1 MFYHKLVKLIKYD
14 YKIIT
19 NLAENSM
26 AWNEPGN
33 NDKDPWKNKGG
44 KNQGPPDLD
53 ELLNDLGKKVSG
65 IFGGKGNNRSSGGS
79 GKSFSSIGISLIL
92 IIGLVVYAFSG
103 FYTIKE
109 AEKGI
114 VLRFGQF
121 SGTVD
126 PGINWKW
133 TFIDRIIPIDMQ
145 STREMQA
152 SGFMLTQD
160 ENVVQVEMQI
170 QYRVVDAR
178 NYVFSV
184 TNADD
189 SLSQS
194 LDSALRYVVGHAKM
208 DDILT
213 SGREQIRQS
222 VWQEL
227 EKVIEPYNLGLL
239 IVDVNFKDA
248 RPPNEVKDAFDD
260 AIAAQEDEV
269 RFLREAEAYARGIEP
284 RARGRVKRMEQEALA
299 YKQQTVLDAEGEVAR
314 FEKILPEYQ
323 AAPEVTRQR
332 LYIATMEK
340 VYSNASKV
348 MVDVDGGNNMMYLPL
363 DKIMQQQQSTNQRTT
378 PQSYSQPQTQSGIN
392 SSPSSS
398 TGRNDR
404 FNSGRN

>member
-1 MFYHKLVKLIKYD
+1 
-14 YKIIT
+14 
-19 NLAENSM
+19 M

-53 ELLNDLGKKVSG
+53 DLLNDLGKKVSG
-65 IFGGKGNNRSSGGS
+65 IFGGKSSGTSNGP
-79 GKSFSSIGISLIL
+79 KKNFSSLGFGL
-92 IIGLVVYAFSG
+92 IIVLAIVVYIFSG

-114 VLRFGQF
+114 VLRFGQYA
-121 SGTVD
+121 GTVD
-126 PGINWKW
+126 PGLSWRWN
-133 TFIDRIIPIDMQ
+133 FAERIIPVDMQ
-145 STREMQA
+145 TTRDLPA
-152 SGFMLTQD
+152 AGFMLTQD
-160 ENVVQVEMQI
+160 ENVVRVEMQI
-170 QYRVVDAR
+170 QYRVDNAR
-178 NYVFSV
+178 NYIFSV

-194 LDSALRYVVGHAKM
+194 LDSALRYVIGHARM

-227 EKVIEPYNLGLL
+227 EKIIEPYNLGLI

-248 RPPNEVKDAFDD
+248 RPPEEVKDAFDD
-260 AIAAQEDEV
+260 AISAQEDEV

-284 RARGRVKRMEQEALA
+284 RARGRVKRMEQEAIA
-299 YKQQTVLDAEGEVAR
+299 YKGQKVLDAKGEVAR

-332 LYIATMEK
+332 MYIASMEK

-348 MVDVDGGNNMMYLPL
+348 VVDVDGGNNMMYLPL
-363 DKIMQQQQSTNQRTT
+363 DKIIQHQNSQSSLPQVSQLNQQSNNIKPTT
-378 PQSYSQPQTQSGIN
+378 SVSG
-392 SSPSSS
+392 
-398 TGRNDR
+398 RADR
-404 FNSGRN
+404 FNNGRN

>member
-1 MFYHKLVKLIKYD
+1 
-14 YKIIT
+14 
-19 NLAENSM
+19 M

-53 ELLNDLGKKVSG
+53 ELLNDLGKKVTG
-65 IFGGKGNNRSSGGS
+65 IFGGKTTKGGS
-79 GKSFSSIGISLIL
+79 GKSFSSIGMSIVLIVA
-92 IIGLVVYAFSG
+92 LVVYAFSG

-109 AEKGI
+109 AEQGL
-114 VLRFGQF
+114 VLRFGQY

-126 PGINWKW
+126 PGLRWKW
-133 TFIDRIIPIDMQ
+133 TFIDRIIPVDMQ
-145 STREMQA
+145 STREMPS

-160 ENVVQVEMQI
+160 ENVVRVEMQI

-178 NYVFSV
+178 KYIFSV
-184 TNADD
+184 TDAVD
-189 SLSQS
+189 SLNQS

-213 SGREQIRQS
+213 SGRETIRQQ
-222 VWQEL
+222 VWEEL
-227 EKVIEPYNLGLL
+227 DKIIEPYNLGLI

-299 YKQQTVLDAEGEVAR
+299 YKAQRVLDAEGEVAK
-314 FEKILPEYQ
+314 FEKLLPEYT

-340 VYSNASKV
+340 VYSNTSKV
-348 MVDVDGGNNMMYLPL
+348 MIDVDGGNSMMYLPL
-363 DKIMQQQQSTNQRTT
+363 DKIIQQQNTSNRSNAVNKPYEPINQE
-378 PQSYSQPQTQSGIN
+378 IN
-392 SSPSSS
+392 TAPTSSS
-398 TGRNDR
+398 SRADR

>member
-1 MFYHKLVKLIKYD
+1 MAIILLSPILV
-14 YKIIT
+14 
-19 NLAENSM
+19 ENNM

-53 ELLNDLGKKVSG
+53 ELLNDLGKKVTG
-65 IFGGKGNNRSSGGS
+65 IFGGKTTKGGSGS
-79 GKSFSSIGISLIL
+79 GKSFSSIGISILLIVAS
-92 IIGLVVYAFSG
+92 VVYAFSG

-109 AEKGI
+109 AEQGI
-114 VLRFGQF
+114 VLRFGEYA
-121 SGTVD
+121 GTVE

-133 TFIDRIIPIDMQ
+133 TFVDRIIPVDMQ
-145 STREMQA
+145 STRDMPS
-152 SGFMLTQD
+152 SGFMLTKD
-160 ENVVQVEMQI
+160 ENVVRVEMQI

-178 NYVFSV
+178 KYIFSV

-189 SLSQS
+189 SLNQS

-213 SGREQIRQS
+213 SGRESIRQS
-222 VWQEL
+222 VWEEL
-227 EKVIEPYNLGLL
+227 DKIIEPYNLGLI

-260 AIAAQEDEV
+260 AISAQEDEV

-284 RARGRVKRMEQEALA
+284 RARGRVKRMEQEAIA
-299 YKQQTVLDAEGEVAR
+299 YKSRIVLDAQGEVAR

-323 AAPEVTRQR
+323 AAPKVTRER

-340 VYSNASKV
+340 VYGNVSKV
-348 MVDVDGGNNMMYLPL
+348 MVDVEGGNNMMYLPL
-363 DKIMQQQQSTNQRTT
+363 DKIIQQQNTS
-378 PQSYSQPQTQSGIN
+378 N
-392 SSPSSS
+392 SSGKTTYAPVNDTNVNTSPTSSS
-398 TGRNDR
+398 GRSDR
-404 FNSGRN
+404 FNNGGN

>member
-1 MFYHKLVKLIKYD
+1 
-14 YKIIT
+14 
-19 NLAENSM
+19 M

-53 ELLNDLGKKVSG
+53 ELLNDLGKKVTG
-65 IFGGKGNNRSSGGS
+65 IFGGKGSGKSSGGS
-79 GKSFSSIGISLIL
+79 STPGKNFSSIGISLVL
-92 IIGLVVYAFSG
+92 IIAIVVYAFSG

-114 VLRFGQF
+114 VLRFGQY

-133 TFIDRIIPIDMQ
+133 TFIDRIIPVDMQ
-145 STREMQA
+145 STRDLPA

-160 ENVVQVEMQI
+160 ENVVRVDMQI
-170 QYRVVDAR
+170 QYRVMDAR
-178 NYVFSV
+178 NYIFSV

-194 LDSALRYVVGHAKM
+194 LDSALRYVVGHSSM

-222 VWQEL
+222 VWKEL
-227 EKVIEPYNLGLL
+227 DKIIEPYNLGLI

-260 AIAAQEDEV
+260 AISAQEDEV

-284 RARGRVKRMEQEALA
+284 IARGRVKRMEQEALA
-299 YKQQTVLDAEGEVAR
+299 YKGRIVLEAEGEVAR
-314 FEKILPEYQ
+314 FAKILPEYQ

-340 VYSNASKV
+340 VYGNTSKV
-348 MVDVDGGNNMMYLPL
+348 MVDVEGGNNMMYLPL
-363 DKIMQQQQSTNQRTT
+363 DKIMQQSSTTQVAPKSTQSTQQRTSVNT
-378 PQSYSQPQTQSGIN
+378 
-392 SSPSSS
+392 SPSNS
-398 TGRNDR
+398 GRVDR

>member
-1 MFYHKLVKLIKYD
+1 VAVILFSPILV
-14 YKIIT
+14 
-19 NLAENSM
+19 ENNM

-53 ELLNDLGKKVSG
+53 ELLNDLGKKVTG
-65 IFGGKGNNRSSGGS
+65 IFGGKTTKGGSGS
-79 GKSFSSIGISLIL
+79 GKSFSSIGISILLIVAS
-92 IIGLVVYAFSG
+92 VVYAFSG

-109 AEKGI
+109 AEQGI
-114 VLRFGQF
+114 VLRFGEYA
-121 SGTVD
+121 GTVE

-133 TFIDRIIPIDMQ
+133 TFVDRIIPVDMQ
-145 STREMQA
+145 STRDMPS
-152 SGFMLTQD
+152 SGFMLTKD
-160 ENVVQVEMQI
+160 ENVVRVEMQI

-178 NYVFSV
+178 RYIFSV

-189 SLSQS
+189 SLNQS

-213 SGREQIRQS
+213 SGRESIRQS
-222 VWQEL
+222 VWEEL
-227 EKVIEPYNLGLL
+227 DKIIEPYNLGLI

-260 AIAAQEDEV
+260 AISAQEDEV

-284 RARGRVKRMEQEALA
+284 RARGRVKRMEQEAIA
-299 YKQQTVLDAEGEVAR
+299 YKSRIVLDAQGEVAR

-323 AAPEVTRQR
+323 AAPKVTRER

-340 VYSNASKV
+340 VYGNVSKV
-348 MVDVDGGNNMMYLPL
+348 MVDVEGGNNMMYLPL
-363 DKIMQQQQSTNQRTT
+363 DKIIQQQNTSNRSSKTT
-378 PQSYSQPQTQSGIN
+378 YAPISEPNIN
-392 SSPSSS
+392 TSPTSSS
-398 TGRNDR
+398 GRSDR
-404 FNSGRN
+404 FSNGSN

>member
-1 MFYHKLVKLIKYD
+1 
-14 YKIIT
+14 
-19 NLAENSM
+19 M

-65 IFGGKGNNRSSGGS
+65 IFGGNGGGKGGGASSGGS
-79 GKSFSSIGISLIL
+79 APSGKSMSTIGISIVL
-92 IIGLVVYAFSG
+92 IIAVVVYAFSG

-145 STREMQA
+145 STREMQS

-178 NYVFSV
+178 NFVFSV
-184 TNADD
+184 TDAVD
-189 SLSQS
+189 SLNQS

-208 DDILT
+208 DAILT
-213 SGREQIRQS
+213 SGREQVRQS

-227 EKVIEPYNLGLL
+227 EKIIEPYNLGLL

-260 AIAAQEDEV
+260 AISAQEDQV

-284 RARGRVKRMEQEALA
+284 RARGRVKRIEQEAIA
-299 YKQQTVLDAEGEVAR
+299 YKGQIVLDAQGEVAR

-332 LYIATMEK
+332 LYLATMEK
-340 VYSNASKV
+340 VYSNTSKV

-363 DKIMQQQQSTNQRTT
+363 DKIMQQQSTTPRVS
-378 PQSYSQPQTQSGIN
+378 PQSYSQPQPSIN
-392 SSPSSS
+392 SAPSTSS
-398 TGRNDR
+398 RSDR
-404 FNSGRN
+404 FNNGSN

>member
-1 MFYHKLVKLIKYD
+1 M
-14 YKIIT
+14 T

-65 IFGGKGNNRSSGGS
+65 IFGGKSSGGSNPS
-79 GKSFSSIGISLIL
+79 GKSFSSLGMSLVLVIA
-92 IIGLVVYAFSG
+92 LVVYAFSG

-109 AEKGI
+109 AEQGI
-114 VLRFGQF
+114 VLRFGQY

-126 PGINWKW
+126 PGLRWKW
-133 TFIDRIIPIDMQ
+133 TFIDRIIPVDMQ
-145 STREMQA
+145 STRDLPA

-160 ENVVQVEMQI
+160 ENVVRVDMQI

-178 NYVFSV
+178 NYIFSV

-227 EKVIEPYNLGLL
+227 EKIIEPYHLGLI

-260 AIAAQEDEV
+260 AIAAQEDEI

-284 RARGRVKRMEQEALA
+284 RARGRVKRMEQEAFA
-299 YKQQTVLDAEGEVAR
+299 YKEQTVLASQGEVAR
-314 FEKILPEYQ
+314 FDKILPEYQ

-332 LYIATMEK
+332 LYLATMEK
-340 VYSNASKV
+340 VYSNTSKV
-348 MVDVDGGNNMMYLPL
+348 MVDVEGGNNMMYLPL
-363 DKIMQQQQSTNQRTT
+363 DKIIQQQSNSNSVA
-378 PQSYSQPQTQSGIN
+378 PQSYTQSTQQTPAVN
-392 SSPSSS
+392 TSPSSS
-398 TGRNDR
+398 GRSDR

>member
-1 MFYHKLVKLIKYD
+1 
-14 YKIIT
+14 
-19 NLAENSM
+19 M

-65 IFGGKGNNRSSGGS
+65 IFGGKGGSSGGSTPS
-79 GKSFSSIGISLIL
+79 GKSFSSLGISLVL
-92 IIGLVVYAFSG
+92 IIALVVYAFSG

-109 AEKGI
+109 AEQGL
-114 VLRFGQF
+114 VLRFGQY
-121 SGTVD
+121 SGTVE

-133 TFIDRIIPIDMQ
+133 TFIDRIIPVDIQ
-145 STREMQA
+145 STRDLPA

-160 ENVVQVEMQI
+160 ENVVRVEMQI

-227 EKVIEPYNLGLL
+227 EKIIEPYHLGLI

-248 RPPNEVKDAFDD
+248 RPPNEVKDSFDD

-284 RARGRVKRMEQEALA
+284 RARGRVKRMEQEAFA
-299 YKQQTVLDAEGEVAR
+299 YKEQTVLDAQGEVAR

-332 LYIATMEK
+332 LYLATMEK
-340 VYSNASKV
+340 VYSNTSKV

-363 DKIMQQQQSTNQRTT
+363 DKIIQQQSTTNRAAAQG
-378 PQSYSQPQTQSGIN
+378 YSQSTQQKPAVN
-392 SSPSSS
+392 SSPSNS
-398 TGRNDR
+398 GRNDR
-404 FNSGRN
+404 FNNGRN

>member
-1 MFYHKLVKLIKYD
+1 
-14 YKIIT
+14 
-19 NLAENSM
+19 M

-53 ELLNDLGKKVSG
+53 ELLNDLGKKVTG
-65 IFGGKGNNRSSGGS
+65 IFGGKTTKGGSGS
-79 GKSFSSIGISLIL
+79 GKSFSSIGISILLIVAS
-92 IIGLVVYAFSG
+92 VVYAFSG

-109 AEKGI
+109 AEQGI
-114 VLRFGQF
+114 VLRFGEY
-121 SGTVD
+121 SGTVE

-133 TFIDRIIPIDMQ
+133 TFIDRIIPVDMQ
-145 STREMQA
+145 STREMPS
-152 SGFMLTQD
+152 SGFMLTRD
-160 ENVVQVEMQI
+160 ENVVSVEMQI

-178 NYVFSV
+178 KYIFSV

-189 SLSQS
+189 SLNQS
-194 LDSALRYVVGHAKM
+194 LDSALRYVVGHANM

-213 SGREQIRQS
+213 SGRETIRQS
-222 VWQEL
+222 VWEEL
-227 EKVIEPYNLGLL
+227 DKIIAPYDLGLI

-260 AIAAQEDEV
+260 AISAQEDEV

-299 YKQQTVLDAEGEVAR
+299 YKSRIVLDAEGEVAR
-314 FEKILPEYQ
+314 FDKILPEYQ
-323 AAPEVTRQR
+323 AAPKVTRER

-340 VYSNASKV
+340 VYGNTSKV

-363 DKIMQQQQSTNQRTT
+363 DKIIQQQNTSTRSAKTNYAPVIETNVNT
-378 PQSYSQPQTQSGIN
+378 
-392 SSPSSS
+392 SPTSSS
-398 TGRNDR
+398 DRSDR
-404 FNSGRN
+404 FNNGSN

>member
-1 MFYHKLVKLIKYD
+1 
-14 YKIIT
+14 
-19 NLAENSM
+19 M

-65 IFGGKGNNRSSGGS
+65 IFGGKSSGGS
-79 GKSFSSIGISLIL
+79 APAGKSFSSIGISIIL
-92 IIGLVVYAFSG
+92 IIALVVYAFSG

-114 VLRFGQF
+114 VLRFGQYA
-121 SGTVD
+121 GLVD

-133 TFIDRIIPIDMQ
+133 TFVDRIIPIDMQ
-145 STREMQA
+145 STREMQS

-160 ENVVQVEMQI
+160 ENVVRVEMQI
-170 QYRVVDAR
+170 QYRVIDAR
-178 NYVFSV
+178 NFVFSV
-184 TNADD
+184 TDAVD
-189 SLSQS
+189 SLNQS
-194 LDSALRYVVGHAKM
+194 LDSALRYVVGHAEM

-222 VWQEL
+222 AWQEL
-227 EKVIEPYNLGLL
+227 EKIIEPYNLGIM

-260 AIAAQEDEV
+260 AISAQEDEV

-299 YKQQTVLDAEGEVAR
+299 YKGRIVLDAEGEVAR
-314 FEKILPEYQ
+314 FKKILPEYQ
-323 AAPEVTRQR
+323 AAPAVTRQR

-340 VYSNASKV
+340 VYSNTSKV
-348 MVDVDGGNNMMYLPL
+348 MVDVEGGNSMMYLPL
-363 DKIMQQQQSTNQRTT
+363 DKIMQQQSTTQRVT
-378 PQSYSQPQTQSGIN
+378 PQPYPQSKTQPGIN
-392 SSPSSS
+392 SSPSTSARS
-398 TGRNDR
+398 DR
-404 FNSGRN
+404 FNNGSN

>member
-1 MFYHKLVKLIKYD
+1 
-14 YKIIT
+14 
-19 NLAENSM
+19 M
-26 AWNEPGN
+26 AWNEPGNN

-53 ELLNDLGKKVSG
+53 ELLNDLGKKVTG
-65 IFGGKGNNRSSGGS
+65 IFGGKTTKGGAGS
-79 GKSFSSIGISLIL
+79 GKSFSSIGISILLIVAT
-92 IIGLVVYAFSG
+92 VVYAFSG

-109 AEKGI
+109 AEQGI
-114 VLRFGQF
+114 VLRFGEY
-121 SGTVD
+121 SGTVE

-133 TFIDRIIPIDMQ
+133 TFIDRIIPVDMQ
-145 STREMQA
+145 STREMPS

-160 ENVVQVEMQI
+160 ENVVNVEMQI

-178 NYVFSV
+178 NYIFSV

-189 SLSQS
+189 SLNQS

-213 SGREQIRQS
+213 SGRETIRQA

-227 EKVIEPYNLGLL
+227 EDIIEPYNLGLI

-260 AIAAQEDEV
+260 AISAQEDEV

-299 YKQQTVLDAEGEVAR
+299 YKSEIVLDAQGEVAR

-323 AAPEVTRQR
+323 AAPKVTRER

-340 VYSNASKV
+340 VYGNTSKV
-348 MVDVDGGNNMMYLPL
+348 MIDVEGGNNMMYLPL
-363 DKIMQQQQSTNQRTT
+363 DKIIQQQNTSNTNNRSNKTAYIPADEPSVNT
-378 PQSYSQPQTQSGIN
+378 SPT
-392 SSPSSS
+392 SPS
-398 TGRNDR
+398 GRSDR
-404 FNSGRN
+404 FSNGSN

>member
-1 MFYHKLVKLIKYD
+1 
-14 YKIIT
+14 
-19 NLAENSM
+19 M

-53 ELLNDLGKKVSG
+53 EMFKDLGKKVTS
-65 IFGGKGNNRSSGGS
+65 IFGGKSSGGGSNS
-79 GKSFSSIGISLIL
+79 GSAGSFSKLGLGLVLVIA
-92 IIGLVVYAFSG
+92 LVVYAFSG

-114 VLRFGQF
+114 VLRFGEYA
-121 SGTVD
+121 GTVD
-126 PGINWKW
+126 PGLSWKW
-133 TFIDRIIPIDMQ
+133 TFIDRIIPVDMQ
-145 STREMQA
+145 STRDLPA

-160 ENVVQVEMQI
+160 ENVVRVEMQI
-170 QYRVVDAR
+170 QYRVVNAR
-178 NYVFSV
+178 NYIFSV

-213 SGREQIRQS
+213 SGREAVRQS
-222 VWQEL
+222 VWTEL
-227 EKVIEPYNLGLL
+227 DKIIEPYNLGLL

-284 RARGRVKRMEQEALA
+284 RARGRVKRLEQEAIA
-299 YKQQTVLDAEGEVAR
+299 YKAQVVLDAEGAVAR
-314 FEKILPEYQ
+314 FNKILPEYQ
-323 AAPEVTRQR
+323 AAPIVTRER
-332 LYIATMEK
+332 MYISTMEK
-340 VYSNASKV
+340 VYSNTSKV
-348 MVDVDGGNNMMYLPL
+348 MVDVEGGNNMMYLPL
-363 DKIMQQQQSTNQRTT
+363 DKIIQQQNNSSSTR
-378 PQSYSQPQTQSGIN
+378 PQSVMSQPASSIN
-392 SSPSSS
+392 SSVSSS
-398 TGRNDR
+398 SGRSDRYDNGRN
-404 FNSGRN
+404 

>member
-1 MFYHKLVKLIKYD
+1 
-14 YKIIT
+14 
-19 NLAENSM
+19 M

-53 ELLNDLGKKVSG
+53 ELLNDLGKKVTG
-65 IFGGKGNNRSSGGS
+65 IFGGKTTKGGSGS
-79 GKSFSSIGISLIL
+79 GKSFSSIGISILLIVAS
-92 IIGLVVYAFSG
+92 VVYAFSG

-109 AEKGI
+109 AEQGI
-114 VLRFGQF
+114 VLRFGEY
-121 SGTVD
+121 SGTVE

-133 TFIDRIIPIDMQ
+133 TFIDRIIPVDMQ
-145 STREMQA
+145 STRDMPS
-152 SGFMLTQD
+152 SGFMLTRD
-160 ENVVQVEMQI
+160 ENVVRVEMQV

-178 NYVFSV
+178 KYIFSV

-189 SLSQS
+189 SLNQS

-213 SGREQIRQS
+213 SGRESIRQS
-222 VWQEL
+222 VWEEL
-227 EKVIEPYNLGLL
+227 DKIIAPYDLGLI

-260 AIAAQEDEV
+260 AISAQEDEV

-299 YKQQTVLDAEGEVAR
+299 YKSRIVLDAEGEVAR
-314 FEKILPEYQ
+314 FDKILPEYQ
-323 AAPEVTRQR
+323 AAPKVTRER

-340 VYSNASKV
+340 VYGNTSKV

-363 DKIMQQQQSTNQRTT
+363 DKIIQQQNTSTR
-378 PQSYSQPQTQSGIN
+378 SGKTN
-392 SSPSSS
+392 YAPVTETNVNTSPTSSS
-398 TGRNDR
+398 DRSDR
-404 FNSGRN
+404 FNNGSN

>member
-1 MFYHKLVKLIKYD
+1 
-14 YKIIT
+14 
-19 NLAENSM
+19 M

-33 NDKDPWKNKGG
+33 NDKDPWKSKGG

-53 ELLNDLGKKVSG
+53 ELLNDLGKKVTG
-65 IFGGKGNNRSSGGS
+65 IFGGKGKGRSTGGSSSSG
-79 GKSFSSIGISLIL
+79 KNFSSIGISLVL
-92 IIGLVVYAFSG
+92 IIGILVYAFSG

-114 VLRFGQF
+114 VLRFGQY

-133 TFIDRIIPIDMQ
+133 TFIDRIIPVDMQ
-145 STREMQA
+145 STRDLPA

-160 ENVVQVEMQI
+160 ENVVRVDMQI
-170 QYRVVDAR
+170 QYRVIDAR
-178 NYVFSV
+178 NYIFSV

-194 LDSALRYVVGHAKM
+194 LDSALRYVVGHSSM

-227 EKVIEPYNLGLL
+227 EKIIEPYNLGL
-239 IVDVNFKDA
+239 IVVDVNFKDA

-260 AIAAQEDEV
+260 AISAQEDEV

-299 YKQQTVLDAEGEVAR
+299 YKGRVVLEAEGEVAR
-314 FEKILPEYQ
+314 FAKILPEYQ

-332 LYIATMEK
+332 LYLATMEK
-340 VYSNASKV
+340 VYSNTSKV
-348 MVDVDGGNNMMYLPL
+348 MVDVDGGNSMMYLPL
-363 DKIMQQQQSTNQRTT
+363 DKIMQQSTTNSAQPQSTQSTQPTQQRSSVNT
-378 PQSYSQPQTQSGIN
+378 
-392 SSPSSS
+392 SPSSA
-398 TGRNDR
+398 GRSDR

>member
-1 MFYHKLVKLIKYD
+1 
-14 YKIIT
+14 
-19 NLAENSM
+19 M

-53 ELLNDLGKKVSG
+53 DLLKDLGQKFGG
-65 IFGGKGNNRSSGGS
+65 IFGGKSSGGS
-79 GKSFSSIGISLIL
+79 NSGKSFTSVGV
-92 IIGLVVYAFSG
+92 GLALVVAVLVYAFSG

-109 AEKGI
+109 AEQGI

-121 SGTVD
+121 AGTVE
-126 PGINWKW
+126 PGLRWKW
-133 TFIDRIIPIDMQ
+133 TFVDRIIPVDMQ
-145 STREMQA
+145 TTRDLPA

-160 ENVVQVEMQI
+160 ENVVRVEMQV

-178 NYVFSV
+178 NYIFSV

-194 LDSALRYVVGHAKM
+194 LDSALRYVVGHERM
-208 DDILT
+208 DNILT
-213 SGREQIRQS
+213 SGREVVRQA
-222 VWQEL
+222 VWEEL
-227 EKVIEPYNLGLL
+227 EKIIEPYKLGLI

-248 RPPNEVKDAFDD
+248 RPPEEVKDAFDD

-299 YKQQTVLDAEGEVAR
+299 YKEQTLLDAQGEVAK
-314 FEKILPEYQ
+314 FEKLLPEYQ

-332 LYIATMEK
+332 MYLSTMEQ
-340 VYSNASKV
+340 VYSNTSKV
-348 MVDVDGGNNMMYLPL
+348 MVDVDGGNSMMYLPL
-363 DKIMQQQQSTNQRTT
+363 DKIMEQQGLRTNAL
-378 PQSYSQPQTQSGIN
+378 PQ
-392 SSPSSS
+392 SSS
-398 TGRNDR
+398 TINQQQGSSNTSPAQSGRSDR

>member
-1 MFYHKLVKLIKYD
+1 MAIILLSPILV
-14 YKIIT
+14 
-19 NLAENSM
+19 ENNM

-33 NDKDPWKNKGG
+33 DDKDPWKNKGG

-53 ELLNDLGKKVSG
+53 ELLNDLGKKVTG
-65 IFGGKGNNRSSGGS
+65 IFGGKTTKGGSGS
-79 GKSFSSIGISLIL
+79 GKSFSTIGIYILLIVAS
-92 IIGLVVYAFSG
+92 VVYAFSG

-109 AEKGI
+109 AEQGI
-114 VLRFGQF
+114 VLRFGEY

-133 TFIDRIIPIDMQ
+133 TFIDRIIPVDMQ
-145 STREMQA
+145 STRDMPS
-152 SGFMLTQD
+152 SGFMLTKD
-160 ENVVQVEMQI
+160 ENVVRVEMQI

-178 NYVFSV
+178 KYIFSV

-189 SLSQS
+189 SLNQS
-194 LDSALRYVVGHAKM
+194 LDSALRYVVGHANM

-213 SGREQIRQS
+213 SGRESIRQS

-227 EKVIEPYNLGLL
+227 DKIIAPYNLGLI

-260 AIAAQEDEV
+260 AISAQEDEV

-284 RARGRVKRMEQEALA
+284 RARGRVKRMEQEAIA
-299 YKQQTVLDAEGEVAR
+299 YKSRIVLDAQGEVAR

-323 AAPEVTRQR
+323 EAPKVTRER

-340 VYSNASKV
+340 VYGNVSKV
-348 MVDVDGGNNMMYLPL
+348 MVDVEGGNNMMYLPL
-363 DKIMQQQQSTNQRTT
+363 DKIIQQQNTSNRSGKTT
-378 PQSYSQPQTQSGIN
+378 YAPVTKPNVNT
-392 SSPSSS
+392 SPTSSS
-398 TGRNDR
+398 GRSDR
-404 FNSGRN
+404 FSNGSN

>member
-1 MFYHKLVKLIKYD
+1 
-14 YKIIT
+14 
-19 NLAENSM
+19 M

-33 NDKDPWKNKGG
+33 NDKDPWINKGG

-65 IFGGKGNNRSSGGS
+65 IFGGNGGGKGGGASSGGS
-79 GKSFSSIGISLIL
+79 APSGKSMSTIGISIVL
-92 IIGLVVYAFSG
+92 IIAVVVYAFSG

-145 STREMQA
+145 STREMQS

-178 NYVFSV
+178 NFVFSV
-184 TNADD
+184 TDAVD
-189 SLSQS
+189 SLNQS

-208 DDILT
+208 DAILT
-213 SGREQIRQS
+213 SGREQVRQS

-227 EKVIEPYNLGLL
+227 EKIIEPYNLGLL

-260 AIAAQEDEV
+260 AISAQEDQV

-284 RARGRVKRMEQEALA
+284 RARGRVKRIEQEAIA
-299 YKQQTVLDAEGEVAR
+299 YKGQIVLDAQGEVAR

-332 LYIATMEK
+332 LYLATMEK
-340 VYSNASKV
+340 VYSNTSKV

-363 DKIMQQQQSTNQRTT
+363 DKIMQQQSTTPRVS
-378 PQSYSQPQTQSGIN
+378 PQSYSQPQPSIN
-392 SSPSSS
+392 SAPSTSS
-398 TGRNDR
+398 RSDR
-404 FNSGRN
+404 FNNGSN